1 LYAASQPFKSW
12 LRKEKKLTMSTEEVI
27 VCKRET
33 IWRLSF
39 WLKLIFTLGI
49 HIFWWRANSLTV
61 TNRQIVWKKGLIGT
75 QERSVP
81 LHQVQD
87 VSVNYKPI
95 GQLLGYGTIRI
106 ETAGG
111 PETEIVA
118 EKIAGPGEIRDAI
131 LDQLASEEQK

>member
-1 LYAASQPFKSW
+1 VGPVKRSSQ
-12 LRKEKKLTMSTEEVI
+12 I
-27 VCKRET
+27 VCSWACAALS
-33 IWRLSF
+33 WRPLPY
-39 WLKLIFTLGI
+39 
-49 HIFWWRANSLTV
+49 WRANSLMV
-61 TNRQIVWKKGLIGT
+61 TNRQVVWKKGLIGT

-87 VSVNYKPI
+87 VSVSYKPI

-118 EKIAGPGEIRDAI
+118 ERIAGPGEVRDAI
-131 LDQLASEEQK
+131 LDQLASKEQE

>member
-1 LYAASQPFKSW
+1 
-12 LRKEKKLTMSTEEVI
+12 MSTEEVI

-39 WLKLIFTLGI
+39 WIKLILTLGI

-61 TNRQIVWKKGLIGT
+61 TNRQVVWKKGLIGT

-87 VSVNYKPI
+87 VSVSYKPI

-118 EKIAGPGEIRDAI
+118 ERIAGPGEVRDAI
-131 LDQLASEEQK
+131 LDQLASKEQE

>member
-1 LYAASQPFKSW
+1 
-12 LRKEKKLTMSTEEVI
+12 MSAEQVI

-39 WLKLIFTLGI
+39 WLKFIFTLGI
-49 HIFWWRANSLTV
+49 YTFWWRANSLTV
-61 TNRQIVWKKGLIGT
+61 TNRQVIWKKGLIGT

-87 VSVNYKPI
+87 VSVGYTPI
-95 GQLLGYGTIRI
+95 GQLLGYGTVRI

-118 EKIAGPGEIRDAI
+118 EKIAGPSEIRDAI
-131 LDQLASEEQK
+131 LDQLAAEEEE